1 MQYDIYIM
9 GNKVKAAFAGKPL
22 WYGNTFYTNPSTTV
36 DDGEE
41 FAIIEYYCDGQSNE
55 PSLLYYDNFPNIS
68 NARNKEWV
76 EERLATVIKD
86 NEENMRCYLNDGL
99 AVVNIYKC
107 AVTEDNPEVFE
118 VETIEIS

>member
-1 MQYDIYIM
+1 M
-9 GNKVKAAFAGKPL
+9 GNKVKATFAGKPL

-55 PSLLYYDNFPNIS
+55 PSLLYYDNFPDIS

-76 EERLATVIKD
+76 KERLTTVIKD

-118 VETIEIS
+118 VDTIEIS

>member
-1 MQYDIYIM
+1 M
-9 GNKVKAAFAGKPL
+9 GNAVKATFAGEPL
-22 WYGNTFYTNPSTTV
+22 WYGNTFYTNPNTTV

-55 PSLLYYDNFPNIS
+55 PSLLYYDNFPDIS

-76 EERLATVIKD
+76 KERLATVIKD

-118 VETIEIS
+118 IDTIEIS